1 MDAVTP
7 NLFASSALVLWPL
20 VSIFLY
26 RLKPLSQATIWTI
39 LAGQLL
45 LPVGTFFKL
54 EMVPQFDKSSIPNL
68 CALLG
73 CMIVS
78 GRLLRLWNKFGFTE
92 AMLCTYIVSPVI
104 TSLINE
110 DTIIIGG
117 TVLPGVGIYD
127 GLSAL
132 LSQLV
137 ALIPFFLGRQFVRS
151 NKDAHQILN
160 IFVVAGVAYSFLL
173 LFEIR
178 FSPQL
183 HFWLYGYY
191 PSAFLQEMREDGA
204 FRPMGFMAHGLIA
217 SFFAMTTVVASAALW
232 RTNSRVFGKRA
243 AGGVTLYLGVVLY
256 FCKSGAAMVYG
267 FVLTPLV
274 RWAPPKFQ
282 IRVAALL
289 VALALLYPLLRISE
303 IFPTHVLV
311 NVAAAVNEPRAYS
324 LQFRFEQ
331 EEALLQRASERPWFG
346 WGRFGRNRVYKEDW
360 QGVGVDTSVTDGR
373 WIITFGQFGIV
384 GFLAEFGLLAIPI
397 FRAARALRSVEAAPV
412 GPFLA
417 AICLILAVNM
427 IDLLPNSALSPW
439 SWLLAGSLL
448 GISETARAHDRSKVR
463 GSDLPSQL
471 PLATQV
477 RSARGDR
484 FT

>member
-45 LPVGTFFKL
+45 LPVGTFFTL

-311 NVAAAVNEPRAYS
+311 NVA
-324 LQFRFEQ
+324 
-331 EEALLQRASERPWFG
+331 
-346 WGRFGRNRVYKEDW
+346 
-360 QGVGVDTSVTDGR
+360 
-373 WIITFGQFGIV
+373 
-384 GFLAEFGLLAIPI
+384 
-397 FRAARALRSVEAAPV
+397 
-412 GPFLA
+412 
-417 AICLILAVNM
+417 
-427 IDLLPNSALSPW
+427 
-439 SWLLAGSLL
+439 
-448 GISETARAHDRSKVR
+448 
-463 GSDLPSQL
+463 
-471 PLATQV
+471 
-477 RSARGDR
+477 
-484 FT
+484 